1 MESNMEITKA
11 WGGGVLYG
19 VPTTIKFI
27 RVYLES
33 PEPTATASFAKMY
46 DPWG

>member
-11 WGGGVLYG
+11 WGGVLYE

-33 PEPTATASFAKMY
+33 PEPAATAYFTKMY